1 MNISR
6 VHPIIILELHPLLT
20 DICNYKMNFICN
32 VIHVLLKAWLDVTL
46 NRGKSRWATAWTQ
59 LNNWDGVYPIFLQ
72 RCAGLGQFYRY
83 SFCAGQEIGFT
94 KASKSHMENGWLFQ
108 LACYML
114 GTAQSC
120 SWVTFERNLLTG
132 LDLTITGI
140 YIKTVQKQEKK
151 KDEHWV
157 GKALHSVAYL

>member
-1 MNISR
+1 MTIDNNMSKSKLMN
-6 VHPIIILELHPLLT
+6 LT
-20 DICNYKMNFICN
+20 F
-32 VIHVLLKAWLDVTL
+32 H
-46 NRGKSRWATAWTQ
+46 G
-59 LNNWDGVYPIFLQ
+59 Q
-72 RCAGLGQFYRY
+72 RCAGLGQFYQY

-120 SWVTFERNLLTG
+120 SRDTFERNLLTG

-151 KDEHWV
+151 KMNTE
-157 GKALHSVAYL
+157 